1 MDCGLITKAFVGGNC
16 GKLPIGGTGVRVLL
30 INYADVASHD
40 TTEDGVINAIRLAS
54 GKKGYLY
61 ESIENS
67 ALGEATF
74 NKGTY
79 INTYDHKVTL
89 RIFKDTIDARA
100 FVNEMKDARIVA
112 IVERRE
118 NGDSHWEV
126 YGIES
131 GLKLTENSYS
141 TTYADNVVLA
151 PVLQSDDT
159 SKESALPA
167 VFFTESEGATTAA
180 VLALAQAAS

>member
-1 MDCGLITKAFVGGNC
+1 MDCGKITKAFVGGAC
-16 GKLPIGGTGVRVLL
+16 GKLPIGGTGTRVLL
-30 INYADVASHD
+30 MNYADIASYD
-40 TTEDGVINAIRLAS
+40 TTEDGVVATITLKS
-54 GKKGYLY
+54 GTKGFIY

-79 INTYDHKVTL
+79 INTYDHKVTM
-89 RIFKDTIDARA
+89 RVFKDTIAARA
-100 FVNEMKDARIVA
+100 FANEMKDARIVA
-112 IVERRE
+112 LVERRE
-118 NGDSHWEV
+118 EGESHWEV

-131 GLKLTENSYS
+131 GLKLTENPYS

-167 VFFTESEGATTAA
+167 IFYKTSAEATTAA
-180 VLALAQAAS
+180 VLALAQNAG